1 MSRQQTSPSA
11 TLAGVAVFGGSDVE
25 PGSATWE
32 RARGLGRELGRRGV
46 AVVTGGYGGVMEAAS
61 RGAREA
67 GGEAVGVTCRQ
78 FRGRS
83 PNPALTLEIEEP
95 DLMSRTDR
103 LFRLSRSFV
112 VLEGRAG
119 TLGELGMLWA
129 FARAGLLAGPIVL
142 WDDVWARMFMDLE
155 RGGRLDAPV
164 VRSTAVASSLLHAVG
179 LALEHGIQDA
189 DQASGGETR

>member
-1 MSRQQTSPSA
+1 
-11 TLAGVAVFGGSDVE
+11 
-25 PGSATWE
+25 
-32 RARGLGRELGRRGV
+32 V

-61 RGAREA
+61 LGAREA

-83 PNPALTLEIEEP
+83 ANRSLTLEIEEP
-95 DLMSRTDR
+95 DLMLRTDR

-112 VLEGRAG
+112 VLEGCAG

-142 WDDVWARMFMDLE
+142 WDDVWASMFADLE
-155 RGGRLDAPV
+155 RAGRLDAPV
-164 VRSTAVASSLLHAVG
+164 VRGTAVASGLLHAVG
-179 LALEHGIQDA
+179 LALERTLPDA
-189 DQASGGETR
+189 GRAVRGDTR